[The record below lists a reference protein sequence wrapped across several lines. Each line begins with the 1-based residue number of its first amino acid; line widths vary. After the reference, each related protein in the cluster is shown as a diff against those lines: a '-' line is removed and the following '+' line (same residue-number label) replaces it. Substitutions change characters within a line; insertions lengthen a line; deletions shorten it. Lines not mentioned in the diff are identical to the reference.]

1 MIRALKILGD
11 ISLASIDRGLR
22 SMNPDVEKILKLISA
37 HSEAVDYEDIYYKKL
52 ADSAEDIDYNK
63 P

>member
-37 HSEAVDYEDIYYKKL
+37 HSETVDY
-52 ADSAEDIDYNK
+52 
-63 P
+63 

>member
-52 ADSAEDIDYNK
+52 ADSVEDIDYNK